1 MAATQL
7 EIDRNQML
15 LGGAERLP
23 HVRAP
28 RAFPPK
34 PPASCQK
41 SQMPATLQRSL
52 TLPVQALAWLG
63 GQGTR
68 AIAALVFIGIALP
81 PLGELLKPYVT
92 EAVFLLLCIS
102 FMRVDLG
109 ALRDHLRR
117 PGVVL
122 AATAWTTLAVP
133 LMSGGICLLTGVHM
147 RSPDLYLAL
156 MLQAVASPMMASP
169 ALAAVMGLDSTLVLV
184 TLITSTALIPITA
197 PLFAYVFFGSA
208 LTLSPLGLGLKLVA
222 ILAGS
227 MLVATS
233 VRWIAGV
240 SAIRRHVRPI
250 DGLNVLFLLVFV
262 AAVMGNVVGGF
273 LADPVSTIELTMLAF
288 VVFFTLLGVTALIFR
303 KAGNGRAMA
312 LGLMVSQRNM
322 GLMLAA
328 TDGVLPGTT
337 WLYFA
342 LSQFPIYLS
351 PQLLK
356 PMVRKLSA
364 QPAASA
370 APEAGGA

>member
-1 MAATQL
+1 MFALHNSRPSPAKTLPAPAACL
-7 EIDRNQML
+7 E
-15 LGGAERLP
+15 
-23 HVRAP
+23 
-28 RAFPPK
+28 
-34 PPASCQK
+34 
-41 SQMPATLQRSL
+41 SQMPVTLHRSL
-52 TLPVQALAWLG
+52 ALPVQALAWIG

-68 AIAALVFIGIALP
+68 AIAALVFIGIAVP

-92 EAVFLLLCIS
+92 EAVFFLLCIS
-102 FMRVDLG
+102 FLRVDLG

-117 PGVVL
+117 PGLVL

-133 LMSGGICLLTGVHM
+133 AISGAICLVTGLDM
-147 RSPDLYLAL
+147 RAPDLYLAL

-184 TLITSTALIPITA
+184 TLVTSTALIPITA
-197 PLFAYVFFGSA
+197 PLFAYAFFGTA

-227 MLVATS
+227 LLVA
-233 VRWIAGV
+233 
-240 SAIRRHVRPI
+240 SAIRWTAGMAAIGRHVLPI

-262 AAVMGNVVGGF
+262 AAVLGNVVGGF
-273 LADPVSTIELTMLAF
+273 LADPVATIELTGLAF
-288 VVFFTLLGVTALIFR
+288 AVFFTLLGVTALIFR
-303 KAGNGRAMA
+303 KAGDGRAMA

-356 PMVRKLSA
+356 PIVRKLIA
-364 QPAASA
+364 RPAPAAA
-370 APEAGGA
+370 KPTTQEA